1 MMREDV
7 PAAGGQI
14 LPRLGMRC
22 MRRRPVGET
31 EIQLLRMP
39 EPARRE
45 FSAVNSRKATEA
57 IRMFVAWSLHRSGA
71 ELRERPA
78 PQED

>member
-7 PAAGGQI
+7 PAARGQI

-22 MRRRPVGET
+22 MRRPAGET

-39 EPARRE
+39 EPDRRG
-45 FSAVNSRKATEA
+45 FSAVNSRKAPEA
-57 IRMFVAWSLHRSGA
+57 IRMFIAWSLHRPGA